1 MQNTSKSQRGVA
13 TSRQSAPLASDAIVE
28 APRST
33 PRSTR
38 RSATGR
44 RFVTGFMAASTA
56 VALTVVP
63 ATDAPSPL
71 ANVTPSAQ
79 AQTLP
84 GSSSATG
91 SLGGGGNFMVQLRQ
105 ILEFINGLLQI
116 FNGGGGTLPNIP
128 NGPSAPGTDAQTRTF
143 NVNGASRT
151 AIVKMPSSGK
161 TKNLPVVFM
170 FSGWQ
175 HTAAQARGYAALEGT
190 GAGSDAIIVYP
201 QGRSNAW
208 EGAPYAT
215 TSRGEDVAFVREI
228 VRTLA
233 NEGKVDRSR
242 VYATGLSNGGGMALA
257 LACQAPDLM
266 AGVVGVSGAYYNP
279 VWSNCGSGKV
289 PALIIHGT
297 NDATVA
303 YEGGTRHGAPYR
315 SIEQMHQLVGT
326 RNGCLAF
333 GAPQESISGSV
344 TTYTFSGCSAE
355 THVKKVSGGTHTWY
369 PLNPSAA
376 RESWSFLSKQSK

>member
-1 MQNTSKSQRGVA
+1 MQNSQSSQPGAAVNPSPVVPTARPAA
-13 TSRQSAPLASDAIVE
+13 TSFR
-28 APRST
+28 RH
-33 PRSTR
+33 TR
-38 RSATGR
+38 RVA
-44 RFVTGFMAASTA
+44 TGFMAATAA
-56 VALTVVP
+56 VAFAVVP
-63 ATDAPSPL
+63 SNDAPDL
-71 ANVTPSAQ
+71 INHVTPSAS
-79 AQTLP
+79 AQTSP
-84 GSSSATG
+84 GASSATG
-91 SLGGGGNFMVQLRQ
+91 SLGSGGNFMLQLRQ

-116 FNGGGGTLPNIP
+116 FNGGGRAPLPSIP
-128 NGPSAPGTDAQTRTF
+128 GVPGTQSGDAQTRTF
-143 NVNGASRT
+143 NVNGASRS

-175 HTAAQARGYAALEGT
+175 HSAATARGYAALEGT

-201 QGRSNAW
+201 QGRNDAW
-208 EGAPYAT
+208 EGAPYAA
-215 TSRGEDVAFVREI
+215 TSRGQDVAFVREI

-279 VWSNCGSGKV
+279 TYSNCASGKV
-289 PALIIHGT
+289 PTLIIHGT
-297 NDATVA
+297 RDDIVR
-303 YEGGTRHGAPYR
+303 YEGGTRHGAPFR
-315 SIEQMHQLVGT
+315 SIDEMHKLVGD
-326 RNGCLAF
+326 RNGCF
-333 GAPQESISGSV
+333 TYGAPQESINGSV

-369 PLNPSAA
+369 PSNPSAA
-376 RESWSFLSKQSK
+376 QESWSFLFRQSK